1 MKKKIRELF
10 PELTAAVLLTVLS
23 AYLLGGDVWTF
34 WTWWLLALFM
44 GMVAMPVTGRLFGG
58 FEDRG
63 WLFSKVLAI
72 AVTGFLTWLLVA
84 VEILTFTAAVCVGV
98 SVAVGI
104 LCAVL
109 FHVQLKH
116 GIECY
121 PSGKMQLIFRE
132 ELLFFGIFLLWTYL
146 AGFRP
151 QAYGTEKFMDYGF
164 MEAMM
169 RSKTLP
175 ARDLWYSQGTIN
187 YYYGGQYFAVFLTK
201 LTGSRVEVTYNLM
214 RTFVAAFAFVY
225 YRFKGKEFIFNSMLL
240 TFFIPIT
247 VLIMPNYL
255 LVSRLGLLDTP
266 WGVMLPGLVDG
277 MGIFLMRQTMRGV
290 PKALLEAAIL
300 DGARPHQVLCKVIL
314 PLIKPSVIAI
324 AILFFINSWNEYFWP
339 LLILQDKNHLTLPLA
354 LQMFISAEGGSEW
367 GVAMAVATL
376 TSLPPLLLY
385 IFFQKFIINTFM
397 QAGVK
402 G

>member
-1 MKKKIRELF
+1 
-10 PELTAAVLLTVLS
+10 
-23 AYLLGGDVWTF
+23 
-34 WTWWLLALFM
+34 
-44 GMVAMPVTGRLFGG
+44 
-58 FEDRG
+58 
-63 WLFSKVLAI
+63 
-72 AVTGFLTWLLVA
+72 
-84 VEILTFTAAVCVGV
+84 
-98 SVAVGI
+98 
-104 LCAVL
+104 
-109 FHVQLKH
+109 
-116 GIECY
+116 
-121 PSGKMQLIFRE
+121 
-132 ELLFFGIFLLWTYL
+132 
-146 AGFRP
+146 
-151 QAYGTEKFMDYGF
+151 
-164 MEAMM
+164 M